1 MTVKIGIAYFFR
13 SMGMQN
19 KDISDTLRKAA
30 EEALEGFRDWS
41 FTFLDY
47 DYGVEIPN
55 RIDFD
60 EWISNLEDYTDVDT
74 AELDDENRIK
84 LIKRFF
90 PNVGKAR
97 LQHLIANPTSITE
110 DESLE
115 WRRSLYEDDQED
127 ADFLILYPLELPS
140 GETGSAI
147 ICSYTNIPGGEH
159 DLIDVFSSVEEG
171 EKYLSKH
178 CF

>member
-1 MTVKIGIAYFFR
+1 
-13 SMGMQN
+13 MQN
-19 KDISDTLRKAA
+19 KEISDALRKAA

-60 EWISNLEDYTDVDT
+60 EWISNIEDYLDVDT
-74 AELDDENRIK
+74 AELDDKSRIE
-84 LIKRFF
+84 LIRRFL
-90 PNVGKAR
+90 PTIGKDR
-97 LQHLIANPTSITE
+97 LMHLIRNPTLITE

-115 WRRSLYEDDQED
+115 WRSSLYEDDQED

-140 GETGSAI
+140 GENGSAI
-147 ICSYTNIPGGEH
+147 IRSYTNIPGGEH

-171 EKYLSKH
+171 EQYLNKH

>member
-1 MTVKIGIAYFFR
+1 MKNKGISEA
-13 SMGMQN
+13 
-19 KDISDTLRKAA
+19 LRKAA
-30 EEALEGFRDWS
+30 ENALEGFRDWS
-41 FTFLDY
+41 LIFLDY

-55 RIDFD
+55 RIDFV
-60 EWISNLEDYTDVDT
+60 EWISNLEAYLDVDT
-74 AELDDENRIK
+74 TELDDDNRIE

-90 PNVGKAR
+90 PTIDKIR
-97 LQHLIANPTSITE
+97 LQQIILNPTSITE

-159 DLIDVFSSVEEG
+159 DLIEIFPSIEEG
-171 EKYLSKH
+171 EKYLIKH

>member
-1 MTVKIGIAYFFR
+1 MNNR
-13 SMGMQN
+13 N
-19 KDISDTLRKAA
+19 ISEPLRKAA
-30 EEALEGFRDWS
+30 ETALEGFRDLS
-41 FTFLDY
+41 LIFLDY

-55 RIDFD
+55 GIDFE
-60 EWISNLEDYTDVDT
+60 EWISNLEDYLDVT
-74 AELDDENRIK
+74 PAELDAENRIE

-90 PNVGKAR
+90 PTIDKSR
-97 LQHLIANPTSITE
+97 LQHLITDPTSITE

-115 WRRSLYEDDQED
+115 WRRVFYENDRED
-127 ADFLILYPLELPS
+127 ADFLILFPLELPC

-159 DLIDVFSSVEEG
+159 DLIEIFSSIEEG
-171 EKYLSKH
+171 EKYLIKH

>member
-1 MTVKIGIAYFFR
+1 MK
-13 SMGMQN
+13 N
-19 KDISDTLRKAA
+19 KDISEALRKAA
-30 EEALEGFRDWS
+30 ENALEGFRDH
-41 FTFLDY
+41 TLIFLDF

-55 RIDFD
+55 RTDFD
-60 EWISNLEDYTDVDT
+60 EWISNLEDYLDVDKT
-74 AELDDENRIK
+74 ELDDENRIE

-90 PNVGKAR
+90 PTIDKIR
-97 LQHLIANPTSITE
+97 LQHIILNPTSITE

-159 DLIDVFSSVEEG
+159 DLIAVFSSVEEG
-171 EKYLSKH
+171 EQYLSKH